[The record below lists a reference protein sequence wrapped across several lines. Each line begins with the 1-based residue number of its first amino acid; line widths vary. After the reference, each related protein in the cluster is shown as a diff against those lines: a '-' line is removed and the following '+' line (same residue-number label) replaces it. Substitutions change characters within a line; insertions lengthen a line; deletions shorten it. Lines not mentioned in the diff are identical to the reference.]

1 VGVLIIV
8 EGKED
13 EGFQETEILIVE
25 EIEDK
30 SLKARRTN
38 RQMKIMKVL
47 RIRIITTKRMMTIL
61 IRDEVF
67 EPK

>member
-1 VGVLIIV
+1 M